1 MLEEF
6 WVILGSAVVVRLG
19 SAAEEVS
26 AGSAA
31 DEVEEET
38 FGRSVE
44 ETVPV
49 VLASVFEVCSVV
61 GEVVVFVSLSCVA
74 EFVAPALS
82 SSPVVCGV
90 CDVVVALASFFWAA
104 TRRPVNNT
112 ANNASSHVSP
122 WGLRRPIGKM
132 RCRMII
138 LVLQARVAHTPTLK
152 GLSVAM
158 AGRGLVCGCLVFYS
172 FE

>member
-1 MLEEF
+1 MLEVF

-49 VLASVFEVCSVV
+49 VLASDFEVCSVV

-74 EFVAPALS
+74 ESVAPAS
-82 SSPVVCGV
+82 SSPVACGV

-104 TRRPVNNT
+104 TRRPVNKT

-122 WGLRRPIGKM
+122 WDICRPIGNM
-132 RCRMII
+132 CCRIII
-138 LVLQARVAHTPTLK
+138 LALQARVTHPNTEGAVRRDGWSGA
-152 GLSVAM
+152 GLRMS
-158 AGRGLVCGCLVFYS
+158 VFYA